1 MAGPFRFDRQRLAEL
16 AASRHAEYVSARPFE
31 HVVLDELLPERLLDE
46 ILEEFPPVGAVPW
59 TSYESEN
66 ERKLASR
73 GDTPIGDATVHLL
86 QSHQIRMLL
95 VDDIGDALQIEL
107 FVHADTH
114 VDVVSHDSNRG
125 AAKSR
130 A

>member
-1 MAGPFRFDRQRLAEL
+1 MGKAELHACQPGQLGNLVNSIGPF
-16 AASRHAEYVSARPFE
+16 
-31 HVVLDELLPERLLDE
+31 
-46 ILEEFPPVGAVPW
+46 
-59 TSYESEN
+59 
-66 ERKLASR
+66 
-73 GDTPIGDATVHLL
+73 DATVHLL

-95 VDDIGDALQIEL
+95 VDDVGDALQIEL